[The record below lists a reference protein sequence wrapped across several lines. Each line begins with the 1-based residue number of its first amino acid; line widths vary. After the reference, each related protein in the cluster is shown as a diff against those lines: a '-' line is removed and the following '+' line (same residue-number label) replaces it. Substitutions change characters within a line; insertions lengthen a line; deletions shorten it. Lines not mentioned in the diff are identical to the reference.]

1 VSEAIVFA
9 SICPICKGEQVQQ
22 RFNVASL
29 HRLLKAGHPIEA
41 YCEICDEYWLIE
53 VQQRMELGEVV
64 RFWRDVGAQ
73 SEHSPPAMPPQD

>member
-9 SICPICKGEQVQQ
+9 SICPVCKDEQVQD

-41 YCEICDEYWLIE
+41 YCEICDEYWLIGA
-53 VQQRMELGEVV
+53 QQRLELGDVV
-64 RFWRDVGAQ
+64 RFWGNLAAHR
-73 SEHSPPAMPPQD
+73 ER